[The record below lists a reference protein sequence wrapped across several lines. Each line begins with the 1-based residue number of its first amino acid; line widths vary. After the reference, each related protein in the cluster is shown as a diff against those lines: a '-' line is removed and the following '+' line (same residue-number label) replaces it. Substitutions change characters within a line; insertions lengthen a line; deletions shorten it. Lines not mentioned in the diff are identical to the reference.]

1 MIKFYKNITDYAD
14 QENISTKTAS
24 KRIKNNLVE
33 VFEVP
38 KGMKYYEVDKNAI
51 IAEYINN
58 LSK

>member
-14 QENISTKTAS
+14 QKDISTKTAS

-38 KGMKYYEVDKNAI
+38 KGMKYYEIDKNAI
-51 IAEYINN
+51 LAEYIKSLGN
-58 LSK
+58 